1 MARIGKGMKKYNL
14 KSALLFLRS
23 YTHSYLK
30 YFIAFYIGWLAETII
45 VVLIP
50 KLFGIMLDEIICE
63 GDIAEFFK
71 VSGVVVSLSLYSCI
85 LYYWLYAQHH
95 YLMTMFTFQ
104 IKIKVFQKFFQM
116 RSVDLKKMKMGEIMS
131 IIQEYPTECMHFL
144 IRGVI
149 HQINHFIIIIILV
162 LFSFKIHFT
171 VGLMLVLLAGICG
184 GIIIF
189 SGKKSKEASIVQ
201 KEQYGRYIS
210 WLYEMIENFLSIRL
224 LSMEKMLKIKYDGFS
239 TEMFRQRDRMNLLQT
254 LSEQIIKG
262 LFLLSQLSIFAG
274 SIYLIKKKIITVG
287 TFTVLITYFSMM
299 TKKITDINQ
308 SWNDAQTRVGYI
320 RKIDEFMSYSD
331 EMDGGVLQMEH
342 CMGKIEINNINFSY
356 GTRQIFKNFSLQI
369 NSGEK
374 IAITGNSGRG
384 KSTLTE
390 LLIGMLK
397 ADSGEIKF
405 DGIEIG
411 KYSMKSFR
419 KEIGMMFQDSFVME
433 GSLKE
438 NLLLANKNASDLQ
451 LHNVIRDSGLEDYVK
466 DWPNGMDTRIEDIL
480 SGGQKQRLALAQLC
494 LRNPNIIILDE
505 PTSAL
510 DAAAET
516 EIISKCMDL
525 FKDKTMIII
534 THRSKVE
541 EMCGRV
547 IRIGET
553 NEKSNET

>member
-1 MARIGKGMKKYNL
+1 MKKYNL

-541 EMCGRV
+541 EMCDRV

>member
-1 MARIGKGMKKYNL
+1 MKKYNL
-14 KSALLFLRS
+14 KSAMLFLKA

-30 YFIAFYIGWLAETII
+30 YFIAFYIGWLAETVI

-50 KLFGIMLDEIICE
+50 KLFGIMLDEIIYE

-149 HQINHFIIIIILV
+149 HQINHFIIIALLV

-171 VGLMLVLLAGICG
+171 VGLMMVLLAGICG

-224 LSMEKMLKIKYDGFS
+224 LSMEKTLKIKFDDFS
-239 TEMFRQRDRMNLLQT
+239 TEMFKQRDRMNLLQT

-274 SIYLIKKKIITVG
+274 SIYLIKEKIITVG

-331 EMDGGVLQMEH
+331 EMDAGVLQMEH
-342 CMGKIEINNINFSY
+342 CMGKIEMNNINFSY
-356 GTRQIFKNFSLQI
+356 GSRQIFKNFSLQI
-369 NSGEK
+369 NPGEK
-374 IAITGNSGRG
+374 VAITGNSGRG
-384 KSTLTE
+384 KSTLAE

-405 DGIEIG
+405 DGIETG

-438 NLLLANKNASDLQ
+438 NLLLANKNASNLQ
-451 LHNVIRDSGLEDYVK
+451 LRNVIRDSGLEDYVK
-466 DWPNGMDTRIEDIL
+466 DWPNGMETRIEDIL

-525 FKDKTMIII
+525 FKDKTIIII

-541 EMCGRV
+541 EMCDRV
-547 IRIGET
+547 VRIGET